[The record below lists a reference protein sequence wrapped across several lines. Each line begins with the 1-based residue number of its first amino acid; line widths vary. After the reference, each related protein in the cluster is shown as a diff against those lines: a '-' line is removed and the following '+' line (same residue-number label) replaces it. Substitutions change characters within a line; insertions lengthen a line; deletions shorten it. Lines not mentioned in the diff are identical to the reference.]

1 MKKEHSTRYVTD
13 EQGSINQNYQAAK
26 LYNFAIQSLKGL
38 FEVAL
43 SYVKIFFRRAG
54 EKDQDLG

>member
-1 MKKEHSTRYVTD
+1 VKKEHSPRYVTD

-26 LYNFAIQSLKGL
+26 LNNFEVQSLKGL

-43 SYVKIFFRRAG
+43 SYVMIFFRRDV